1 MPKAPP
7 TKASTSTL
15 TPTTYRALKTEQ
27 GVFTTPPYSANLK
40 DLWKFKDAPTASRS
54 AEALWERFEGYQYV
68 LSGFSEESDELMSYR
83 EQDDF
88 VG

>member
-7 TKASTSTL
+7 IKGSTSAL
-15 TPTTYRALKTEQ
+15 TPTTYKALKTEQ

-40 DLWKFKDAPTASRS
+40 DLWKFKDADTAAKSS
-54 AEALWERFEGYQYV
+54 EALWERFKGYRYV
-68 LSGFSEESDELMSYR
+68 ISGVYQEVDELMGDR
-83 EQDDF
+83 EQEDF